1 MSKKDETEVQ
11 KNKYGQPARR
21 IADDE
26 NPVSLGE
33 EDGSYIS
40 ENNARQSARLK
51 KSKYKPG
58 ISEDEL
64 NWKN

>member
-1 MSKKDETEVQ
+1 MSEKDEKEVQ
-11 KNKYGQPARR
+11 KHKYGQPARR

-40 ENNARQSARLK
+40 ENNAKQTARLK
-51 KSKYKPG
+51 KKEHDPG
-58 ISEDEL
+58 KSIDEL
-64 NWKN
+64 NWRN